1 MNYNPEKNEDF
12 SCYYRTY
19 NSCDYNGTG
28 IQLKA
33 CGEVNPTEEDLIAPA
48 GVTLTSKYELI
59 EYVNDVNC
67 EYVEVLVEQNIN
79 GRTDT
84 TYTYSEDR
92 ISKELFNQTN
102 RTFYYLGET

>member
-1 MNYNPEKNEDF
+1 M
-12 SCYYRTY
+12 
-19 NSCDYNGTG
+19 
-28 IQLKA
+28 
-33 CGEVNPTEEDLIAPA
+33 
-48 GVTLTSKYELI
+48 
-59 EYVNDVNC
+59 
-67 EYVEVLVEQNIN
+67 EVLVEQNIN